1 MKYISLGV
9 CVTLVGILLLT
20 VSPCHAEEK
29 SQSSSFEEYN
39 KSIVLRYLQEVL
51 DGKQY
56 ATMNELFTTDI
67 IMHRPEG
74 VLSNL
79 SFIQMIFKS
88 GLSPHTLKT
97 TIHDIFASG
106 DHVFVRLSHQMTY
119 SSVQAILR
127 SRLGTYDVRGKTITW
142 DAMAIFRLK
151 DGKIAQEWVSRD
163 ELGMLM
169 QIGKLELTAE

>member
-9 CVTLVGILLLT
+9 CVTLVGIFMLT
-20 VSPCHAEEK
+20 ASPCHAEEK
-29 SQSSSFEEYN
+29 SQSSPLEEDN
-39 KSIVLRYLQEVL
+39 KSIVLRYLEEVL

-56 ATMNELFTTDI
+56 ATMDELFTTDI

-79 SFIQMIFKS
+79 FFIQMIFKS
-88 GLSPHTLKT
+88 ALSPHTIKT

-106 DHVFVRLSHQMTY
+106 DRVFVRLSHQMTY
-119 SSVQAILR
+119 SSVQAILQ
-127 SRLGTYDVRGKTITW
+127 SRLGRYDVRGKSIMW
-142 DAMAIFRLK
+142 DAMAIFRLE
-151 DGKIAQEWVSRD
+151 DGKIAEEWVFRD

-169 QIGKLELTAE
+169 QIGKLELTVE